1 MKVVNQSVLYELKDQ
16 VAIITLNEPDS
27 RNALSSAIR
36 QGLWD
41 AFSRLRDDSNAKVG
55 IVTGVGKVFCAGAHL
70 KEFVENKTA
79 VPDRDHVPMLN
90 RNIWV
95 NKPVIAAVNGD
106 ALGGGFLL
114 AQTCDLA
121 ISVEHARYGMPEAH
135 WGRGAPWSVPLLN
148 MIPQRIWMEMALTGN
163 LINANRAYSIGL
175 LNDVVSQDSLME
187 RTMELAQSIVA
198 GAPLTIAATHKMV
211 HMATEMGRTAAWE
224 TADAIFEKVYES
236 EDAIEGPLSFKEKRP
251 ANWKG
256 R

>member
-1 MKVVNQSVLYELKDQ
+1 MENQAVLYEVQDQ

-27 RNALSSAIR
+27 RNALSSSIR
-36 QGLWD
+36 KGLWD

-55 IVTGVGKVFCAGAHL
+55 IVTGIGKAFCAGAHL
-70 KEFVENKTA
+70 KEFAENKTA
-79 VPDRDHVPMLN
+79 VPDRNIMPMLN

-121 ISVEHARYGMPEAH
+121 IAADNARFGMPEAR

-148 MIPQRIWMEMALTGN
+148 MIPQRIWMEMALTGQ
-163 LINANRAYSIGL
+163 LIDANRAYSIGL
-175 LNDVVSQDSLME
+175 LNDVVPIASLME
-187 RTMELAQSIVA
+187 RSMELAQSIAA

-211 HMATEMGRTAAWE
+211 YLATEMGRTAAWE

-236 EDAIEGPLSFKEKRP
+236 EDALEGPLSFKEKRP
-251 ANWKG
+251 PNWKG

>member
-1 MKVVNQSVLYELKDQ
+1 MENQSVLYEVVDG

-41 AFSRLRDDSNAKVG
+41 VYAKFRDDEHAIVG
-55 IVTGVGKVFCAGAHL
+55 ILTGTGKAFCAGAHL

-79 VPDRDHVPMLN
+79 VPDRNHLPMLN

-121 ISVEHARYGMPEAH
+121 IASENARFGMPEAR

-148 MIPQRIWMEMALTGN
+148 MIPQRIWMEMALTGK
-163 LINANRAYSIGL
+163 LINADRAYSIGF
-175 LNDVVSQDSLME
+175 LNDVVPNESLME
-187 RTMELAQSIVA
+187 RTMELAQSIAA
-198 GAPLTIAATHKMV
+198 GAPLTRTATHKMV
-211 HMATEMGRTAAWE
+211 YMTTEMGRTAAWE

-236 EDAIEGPLSFKEKRP
+236 EDALEGPLSFKEKRP